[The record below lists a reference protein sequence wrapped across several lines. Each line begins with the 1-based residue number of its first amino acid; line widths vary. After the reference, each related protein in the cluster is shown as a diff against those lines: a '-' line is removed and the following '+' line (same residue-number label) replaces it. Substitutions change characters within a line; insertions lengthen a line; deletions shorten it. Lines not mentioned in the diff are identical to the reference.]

1 MNLLDEPAT
10 IGGVPRDEGDPFDV
24 AIYVASTE
32 GDVDVSSPVSIMSFG
47 GFPVAKQEIIY
58 DGFDEPE
65 FEAKGAMV
73 IDAFGA
79 VTFGPAFEESLAGDG
94 VTSYVGDR
102 LEVVSRI
109 SEWLFQAVGRLPYVY
124 GGGPFV
130 PDYAYV
136 LRGAGQDN
144 PAIFGVDDRAW
155 VLEDPLN
162 PAPLYREAGENS
174 EEQEFAEGGCP
185 ALMTWFADEVGM
197 PEDQIQ
203 VVVQDAFASAT
214 DIQPCEACARLRDAA
229 TVLDDEEG
237 VYMVALGQVVNEF
250 TAPGAPIAP
259 EQMAL
264 VASAVASAEPGTNYA
279 AAGQWLDALVRYVA
293 VMNTEMGF
301 SATEAVAFAG
311 KYTTPVTE
319 GDDAGL
325 ASYVEARLAG
335 LGG

>member
-1 MNLLDEPAT
+1 
-10 IGGVPRDEGDPFDV
+10 
-24 AIYVASTE
+24 
-32 GDVDVSSPVSIMSFG
+32 
-47 GFPVAKQEIIY
+47 
-58 DGFDEPE
+58 
-65 FEAKGAMV
+65 
-73 IDAFGA
+73 
-79 VTFGPAFEESLAGDG
+79 
-94 VTSYVGDR
+94 
-102 LEVVSRI
+102 VVSRI

-130 PDYAYV
+130 PGYEYV
-136 LRGAGQDN
+136 VRGSGQGN
-144 PAIFGVDDRAW
+144 PAIAAIEDNDRAW

-185 ALMTWFADEVGM
+185 ALMTWFANEVGV

-203 VVVQDAFASAT
+203 VFVEDAFAYAT